1 MAWVARAWR
10 GYDAGLACDPWNSH
24 SHTRPRSVPVP
35 IPIPSRMNLPGG
47 LGDSRKPA
55 KGTQTCP
62 NGAAG
67 AAKEEIDCGATGVAK
82 VKIAAAPW
90 EPQMRNQRFRV
101 GGTQRVDL
109 VRWVHEGSP
118 LATRYPSSRDATVG
132 TARMPP
138 FLRSCP

>member
-1 MAWVARAWR
+1 MSYVSRSQWR
-10 GYDAGLACDPWNSH
+10 G
-24 SHTRPRSVPVP
+24 RV
-35 IPIPSRMNLPGG
+35 GG
-47 LGDSRKPA
+47 
-55 KGTQTCP
+55 T
-62 NGAAG
+62 
-67 AAKEEIDCGATGVAK
+67 
-82 VKIAAAPW
+82 W
-90 EPQMRNQRFRV
+90 MRNQRFRV